1 MMGLLVTV
9 RLFVAEP
16 MRIPTDSMRPTLE
29 PGDHVLLDK
38 LSLPRR
44 GDLTVFT
51 RSGHLLVKRVVG
63 LGGDEIGIED
73 GELVVNGYAVKE
85 PYVNHRLLDGVYF
98 GPVTV
103 PAGDVFVMGDNRTNS
118 TDSRSFGPVPRSDVL
133 GRVVFR
139 LWPRPLAA

>member
-1 MMGLLVTV
+1 
-9 RLFVAEP
+9 

-38 LSLPRR
+38 LIEPRR
-44 GDLTVFT
+44 GDLAVFVQA
-51 RSGHLLVKRVVG
+51 GQLMVKRVVG

-73 GELVVNGYAVKE
+73 GELVVNGHIVYE

-103 PAGDVFVMGDNRTNS
+103 PAGYVFVMGDNRSNS
-118 TDSRSFGPVPRSDVL
+118 TDSRSFGPVPRGAVL
-133 GRVVFR
+133 GRVDFR
-139 LWPRPLAA
+139 LWPHPRRP